1 MSGYLLKS
9 EIGDAEKILVKPGT
23 AKTGGVAAL
32 IGGTYGFYLKTLAA
46 NEEGMFVT
54 RAALVEADVDSA
66 ATYGEGDIVYD
77 HATVPTGVLNK
88 TSASRRAVGY
98 SYKTN
103 AAGSSR
109 ILIVLHGGNG

>member
-9 EIGDAEKILVKPGT
+9 EIDDIERIIVKPGS

-32 IGGTYGFYLKTLAA
+32 IGGAYGFYLKDLAA
-46 NEEGMFVT
+46 NEEGVFVT
-54 RAALVEADVDSA
+54 RAALVEVDVDSA

-88 TSASRRAVGY
+88 TSSSRRAVGY